1 MCMWN
6 LFDWLIIDEIY
17 VLFLEV
23 DGIKRDMIN
32 IYLLLFIFFV

>member
-17 VLFLEV
+17 VLFLKV

>member
-32 IYLLLFIFFV
+32 IYLLLFIYFV